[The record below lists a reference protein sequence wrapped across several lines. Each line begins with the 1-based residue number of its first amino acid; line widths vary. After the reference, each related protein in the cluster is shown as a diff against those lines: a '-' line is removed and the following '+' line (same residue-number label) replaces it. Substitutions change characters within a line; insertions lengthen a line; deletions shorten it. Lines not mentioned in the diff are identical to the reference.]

1 MTWID
6 SHAPRKFPDHQ
17 ISPPQRTEGDD
28 LVALFHHA
36 THLKGWV
43 YSHYGCP
50 IAPRCGGFLKRVLK
64 GYKENGEWIDAR
76 P

>member
-36 THLKGWV
+36 THLKGWGLLSLWLSNRSQV
-43 YSHYGCP
+43 RGLSQAG
-50 IAPRCGGFLKRVLK
+50 AQRV
-64 GYKENGEWIDAR
+64 
-76 P
+76 